1 MGLTIYYDLSLPAE
15 TPEVEVYRLLA
26 KLRDE
31 ARTLPFEATSEL
43 VRLTEQDLD
52 RPSPMR
58 GLAFEG
64 LEDVVDVV
72 GRFVRDK
79 LYRESHGL
87 EVEHAPDEEYFY
99 VEAPDG
105 LPVVVIGFAV
115 APGAGSEPASFALA
129 KLDEQDTS
137 SRWFW
142 QAFCKTQYASA
153 HGDDHFVKCHTSVV
167 ALLDAAQRIGITCD
181 VHDEAGF
188 YESRDES
195 QLLAS
200 VDKMN
205 RLIAQFAGHLSD
217 AYAEAGG
224 DSRQVQGEI
233 FRHPDF
239 ERLEMREE

>member
-1 MGLTIYYDLSLPAE
+1 MGLTISYDLSLPAG

-31 ARTLPFEATSEL
+31 AAALPFQATSDI

-58 GLAFEG
+58 GLAFER
-64 LEDVVDVV
+64 LEDVVDVG
-72 GRFVRDK
+72 GRFVRDE
-79 LYRESHGL
+79 LYRKSRGL
-87 EVEHAPDEEYFY
+87 DVEHAPDEEYFY

-115 APGAGSEPASFALA
+115 APGAGSEPASFALS
-129 KLDEQDTS
+129 KLIEPDTA
-137 SRWFW
+137 SRWSW
-142 QAFCKTQYASA
+142 QCFCKTQYASA

-167 ALLDAAQRIGITCD
+167 ALLDAAQRIGIACN
-181 VHDEAGF
+181 VYDETGF

-205 RLIAQFAGHLSD
+205 RLIAQLAGQLSD
-217 AYAEAGG
+217 AYVEAGG

-233 FRHPDF
+233 FRHPAF